1 MALGLN
7 KSVPP
12 LQMAYIDLER
22 AMEGK
27 DGGWGGLGMQ
37 EAKVSVSLRAT
48 MFKCGRK
55 AGKYP
60 KIVKVL
66 LTQPHKVLD
75 HEDSKDQLSS
85 FCR

>member
-1 MALGLN
+1 M
-7 KSVPP
+7 
-12 LQMAYIDLER
+12 
-22 AMEGK
+22 
-27 DGGWGGLGMQ
+27 GGGGGLGVQ
-37 EAKVSVSLRAT
+37 EAKVTVSLRVT

-60 KIVKVL
+60 KIFKAL

-85 FCR
+85 LCR

>member
-1 MALGLN
+1 
-7 KSVPP
+7 
-12 LQMAYIDLER
+12 
-22 AMEGK
+22 
-27 DGGWGGLGMQ
+27 MQ
-37 EAKVSVSLRAT
+37 EAKVTVSLSAT

-60 KIVKVL
+60 KIFKVL